1 MMVDPSLF
9 CLNGNGVMLNSDSTN
24 HTHSDIEFE
33 GVKMTEHKFKHKFII
48 SKNGLT
54 VGVFYRYQIEG
65 NFLQFPNKQ
74 EAAAFW
80 KSQNETQ

>member
-24 HTHSDIEFE
+24 HTYSDIEFE
-33 GVKMTEHKFKHKFII
+33 GVKMTEHKFIM

-54 VGVFYRYQIEG
+54 VGIFYRYQIEG